1 MTYPEHK
8 SQAKGGAAASPAP
21 ASLEPVDGELL
32 RERAELVDK
41 VNEHLLREIGQRH
54 ETNTQ
59 LAHATERLNQ
69 IIEIQRQLT
78 EAELDLPH
86 FMYLVVERMQD
97 LTPAVGAVIELADG
111 DDMVYRAAS
120 GSVAQYLGLRL
131 KRVGSLSG
139 LCVDQGEV
147 LLCGDTRTDPR
158 VDRAACVKVGAGSM
172 VVAPLQL
179 QGRTVGVLKIMA
191 PEPHAFSET
200 DVQTL
205 QLMAGVLGSALAH
218 RVDFEEK
225 ERLLEEAEVAA
236 ANFRS
241 AAEAN
246 MDAFYILTSERDE
259 QGRIVDFRFVY
270 INAQAEAMIKRPRDQ
285 MIGQSLRKMMPYHH
299 DKGFFAKYVQVVES
313 GRPLEEEYAVQVPDM
328 ATEWIH
334 HEVVKTGDGIS
345 ISARDVTQQKR
356 AEQDL
361 VLRESLLRTLADSIP
376 AQISFVGRDERYR
389 YCNRTYTEFFGVP
402 TEKIVGVHVRDFLG
416 GEAYEVIKPFI
427 NQALAGQR
435 VTFERNISLRG
446 ETRRVEVHYIP
457 QQNSDGTVSGFY
469 VMVWDI
475 TQAHQREQVLRSR
488 ATTDPLTGLLNRTA
502 LIETL
507 EEEIHHHFLRQQGL
521 ALLFLDLD
529 HFKAVN
535 DTLGHAAGDELLRVF
550 AERLRNAVRLSDHV
564 ARLGGDEFVIFLTGI
579 DSVQTPSQVASK
591 ILQVMREPVLLG
603 EVPHAIG
610 TSIGIAY
617 AMNTTMTAEQLLAVA
632 DGALYEAKAAGRN
645 TFRVTTLQ

>member
-1 MTYPEHK
+1 MAYPEQK
-8 SQAKGGAAASPAP
+8 SQPHGEVPTSAAASHGPAD
-21 ASLEPVDGELL
+21 SELL
-32 RERAELVDK
+32 RERVELVDK

-54 ETNTQ
+54 ETNTR
-59 LAHATERLNQ
+59 LARATERLNQ

-78 EAELDLPH
+78 EAELDLPR

-97 LTPAVGAVIELADG
+97 LTPAIGAVIELAEG
-111 DDMVYRAAS
+111 DEMVYRAAS

-131 KRVGSLSG
+131 KRAGSLSG
-139 LCVDQGEV
+139 LCVAQREV
-147 LLCGDTRTDPR
+147 LLCRDTRTDPR
-158 VDRAACVKVGAGSM
+158 VDRAACQKVGAGSM

-191 PEPHAFSET
+191 PEPDAFSEA

-225 ERLLEEAEVAA
+225 ERLLHEAEVAA

-246 MDAFYILTSERDE
+246 MDAFYILTCDRDAE
-259 QGRIVDFRFVY
+259 GRISDFRFVY

-285 MIGQSLRKMMPYHH
+285 VIGQPLSKVMPYHH
-299 DKGFFAKYVQVVES
+299 NQGFFAKYVQVVES
-313 GRPLEEEYAVQVPDM
+313 GRPLEEEYAVQGQDM
-328 ATEWIH
+328 AAEWIH

-402 TEKIVGVHVRDFLG
+402 TEQIVGMHVRDFLG
-416 GEAYEVIKPFI
+416 KEAYEVIKPFI
-427 NQALAGQR
+427 DQALAGQR
-435 VTFERNISLRG
+435 VTFERSITLRG
-446 ETRRVEVHYIP
+446 ETRRVEIHYIP

-488 ATTDPLTGLLNRTA
+488 ATTDPLTGLLNRA
-502 LIETL
+502 AFMETL
-507 EEEIHHHFLRQQGL
+507 EQEIHHHYLRQQGM

-550 AERLRNAVRLSDHV
+550 AERLRDAVRMSDHV
-564 ARLGGDEFVIFLTGI
+564 GRLGGDEFVILLTGI
-579 DSVQTPSQVASK
+579 DSVQTPSQVAGK
-591 ILQVMREPVLLG
+591 ILLAIQEPVMLG
-603 EVPHAIG
+603 ETPHPVG

-645 TFRVTTLQ
+645 TFRLTALQ